1 MKAPT
6 HSEPRASLPLVRC
19 AVYTRKST
27 EEGLEQAF
35 NTLDAQRESAEA
47 FVRSQAAE
55 GWTCLPDRYDDG
67 GFTGGNMDRPALK
80 RLLADIDAGKVD
92 CVVVYKVDRLSR
104 SLLDFARMLEAFDRH
119 RVSFVAVTQQI
130 NSGTSMGRLML
141 NVLLS
146 FAQFER
152 EIIGERTRD
161 KIAATRRKGKWSG
174 GRPLLGFD
182 VDPGGRRLAVNEAE
196 AERVRAIFALF
207 LEHAALPPV
216 VRELERRGWAN
227 KRWRTKSGRECGGA
241 PFTQA
246 GLRRLLSNV
255 LYVGQVRYKDELHD
269 GEQPALVDPAVFR
282 RARELL
288 HGRGRRDGPPARNPV
303 TPLLRGLLRCA
314 PCGCAMTP
322 AHSAKG
328 VRRYRYYVCT
338 AAQKRGWDT
347 CPSKSVPAGA
357 VERLVVDRLRG
368 LGGDAALLGQLLAQA
383 RQDEEAQ
390 GGRLEAEQ
398 RGLERD
404 LAGWQAEVR
413 HLSLRLCPGGDNGA
427 AVARLADLQ
436 ERINRVEGRVRQVRA
451 QLRAA
456 RAQLLDEGAAATA
469 LALFEPH
476 WEALPPAEQARVVG
490 LLVQR
495 VDYDGARG
503 KLSLTFQ
510 PAGIKALAD
519 ELAERGKE
527 RLA

>member
-1 MKAPT
+1 
-6 HSEPRASLPLVRC
+6 
-19 AVYTRKST
+19 
-27 EEGLEQAF
+27 
-35 NTLDAQRESAEA
+35 
-47 FVRSQAAE
+47 
-55 GWTCLPDRYDDG
+55 
-67 GFTGGNMDRPALK
+67 
-80 RLLADIDAGKVD
+80 
-92 CVVVYKVDRLSR
+92 
-104 SLLDFARMLEAFDRH
+104 
-119 RVSFVAVTQQI
+119 
-130 NSGTSMGRLML
+130 
-141 NVLLS
+141 
-146 FAQFER
+146 
-152 EIIGERTRD
+152 
-161 KIAATRRKGKWSG
+161 
-174 GRPLLGFD
+174 
-182 VDPGGRRLAVNEAE
+182 
-196 AERVRAIFALF
+196 
-207 LEHAALPPV
+207 
-216 VRELERRGWAN
+216 
-227 KRWRTKSGRECGGA
+227 
-241 PFTQA
+241 
-246 GLRRLLSNV
+246 
-255 LYVGQVRYKDELHD
+255 
-269 GEQPALVDPAVFR
+269 
-282 RARELL
+282 
-288 HGRGRRDGPPARNPV
+288 
-303 TPLLRGLLRCA
+303 
-314 PCGCAMTP
+314 MTP

-328 VRRYRYYVCT
+328 ARRYRYYVCT

-368 LGGDAALLGQLLAQA
+368 LGGDPALLGQLLAQA

-436 ERINRVEGRVRQVRA
+436 ERIHRVEGRARQVRE

-527 RLA
+527 RRA